1 MCITEFISWELNSE
15 HITDSISSRLILNDK
30 QKKNCL
36 IMTIID
42 QEIVRIK
49 VRRSRYTVMVFSL
62 KYIKGIFLKRTKRK
76 EKHKILLSFFNYTH
90 IKLIFQWI
98 EIDIYYVRAWSRN
111 TRLTSVFENQWIL
124 KWKTQKNNLW
134 DSNSTMHW
142 ELKKYLIINEIL
154 LEFSFVSKLIL
165 NVYVCRIDY
174 HRYLYFLSLV

>member
-1 MCITEFISWELNSE
+1 
-15 HITDSISSRLILNDK
+15 
-30 QKKNCL
+30 
-36 IMTIID
+36 MTIID

-49 VRRSRYTVMVFSL
+49 VRRSRCTVMVFSL

-76 EKHKILLSFFNYTH
+76 EKHKILLSFFNYTR

-98 EIDIYYVRAWSRN
+98 KITIYVRAWSRN
-111 TRLTSVFENQWIL
+111 NRSMSVFENQWIL

-134 DSNSTMHW
+134 YSNSTMHW
-142 ELKKYLIINEIL
+142 ELKKYYLIINEIL
-154 LEFSFVSKLIL
+154 LKFSLVSKLIL